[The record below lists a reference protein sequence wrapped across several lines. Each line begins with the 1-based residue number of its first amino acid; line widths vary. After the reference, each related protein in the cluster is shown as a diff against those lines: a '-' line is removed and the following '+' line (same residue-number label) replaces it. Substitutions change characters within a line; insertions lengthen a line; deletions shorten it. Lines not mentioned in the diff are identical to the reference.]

1 MADMMFMRSLG
12 IVVIAAAVVS
22 LLGRKLN
29 APSIVSY
36 IVAGLVLGP
45 MLGVLTPGDGGGG
58 VSGVGDLELI
68 SEIGIVLLLFL
79 VGLELSL
86 KEIRGVG
93 MVAVAAG
100 LGQVVFTAAGGFVL
114 SLALGFTVVE
124 SLFISTALTFSSTV
138 VVVKVLD
145 QKGELKQ
152 LYGRIAVGIFLV
164 QDLVVIVVLT
174 VLAGLGSVEGEAGG
188 LTVGSGVAAIG
199 KAFVS
204 MGGLLGATLLF
215 SRYVLPGLFASV
227 ARSAPAAMVWS
238 LAWCFVLV
246 EVAHL
251 LGLSVE
257 IGSFL
262 AGLSLAQLPWRHDL
276 RRRVHPLMNFF
287 IAVFF
292 VTLGSKM
299 NFAEAA
305 SEWEAGLVFSLFVLI
320 GNPLIFMLII
330 TRFGYTRRTSFY
342 TSVTVAQI
350 SEFSFIFIAMGLGM
364 GLIGSA
370 INSMVAV
377 VGVVTIVASVYLII
391 YNRPLFEW
399 CERAGLLRF
408 FPAASED
415 AGSEHHEPELRGHV
429 VVVGMNA
436 MGRMIAERLVERGE
450 TVVAIDNDAQK
461 LVGLRA
467 FTKLGDIAYLDT
479 LLEAGLPSARL
490 AISALKIDE
499 ANRLFTYHC
508 RAMGVPA
515 VVHGFDR
522 AVIRGLAEAGPR
534 HIIDSKKAAD
544 DLLEALLR
552 RAGVAL

>member
-1 MADMMFMRSLG
+1 MFMRSLG

-22 LLGRKLN
+22 LIGRKLN

-45 MLGVLTPGDGGGG
+45 VLGVLTPGDGVG
-58 VSGVGDLELI
+58 VGSGMGDLELI

-114 SLALGFTVVE
+114 SLGLGFTVVE
-124 SLFISTALTFSSTV
+124 SLFIATALTFSSTV

-164 QDLVVIVVLT
+164 QDLVVIAVLT

-188 LTVGSGVAAIG
+188 ITIGSGAAAIG

-204 MGGLLGATLLF
+204 MGGLLGATLLA
-215 SRYVLPGLFASV
+215 SRFVLPWLFASV

-305 SEWEAGLVFSLFVLI
+305 SEWRAGLVLSLFVLI

-364 GLIGSA
+364 GLIGSS

-391 YNRPLFEW
+391 YNRPLYEW

-408 FPAASED
+408 FPAAPED
-415 AGSEHHEPELRGHV
+415 AGGEHHEPELRGHV

-461 LVGLRA
+461 LAGLRA
-467 FTKLGDIAYLDT
+467 ITKLGDIAYMDT
-479 LLEAGLPSARL
+479 LLEAGLPSSKL

-499 ANRLFTYHC
+499 ANRLFTHHC

-522 AVIRGLAEAGPR
+522 AVIRGMAETGPR

>member
-1 MADMMFMRSLG
+1 MFMRSLG

-45 MLGVLTPGDGGGG
+45 VLGVLTPGEG
-58 VSGVGDLELI
+58 VGSGMGDLELI

-114 SLALGFTVVE
+114 SLGLGFTVVE
-124 SLFISTALTFSSTV
+124 SLFIATALTFSSTV

-164 QDLVVIVVLT
+164 QDLVVIAVLT
-174 VLAGLGSVEGEAGG
+174 VLAGLGSVDGEAGG
-188 LTVGSGVAAIG
+188 ITLGSGAAAIG

-204 MGGLLGATLLF
+204 MGGLLGATLLV
-215 SRYVLPGLFASV
+215 SRFVLPGLFATV
-227 ARSAPAAMVWS
+227 ARSAPSAMVWS

-246 EVAHL
+246 EVAYL

-305 SEWEAGLVFSLFVLI
+305 SEWRAGLVLSLFVLI

-350 SEFSFIFIAMGLGM
+350 SEFSFIFIAMGLSM

-391 YNRPLFEW
+391 YNRPLYDW
-399 CERAGLLRF
+399 CERVGLLRF
-408 FPAASED
+408 FPD
-415 AGSEHHEPELRGHV
+415 AKDDGQVEAHEPGLGGHV

-461 LVGLRA
+461 LAGLRA
-467 FTKLGDIAYLDT
+467 VTKLGDIAYMDT
-479 LLEAGLPSARL
+479 LLEAGLPSAKL

-499 ANRLFTYHC
+499 ANRLFTHHC

-522 AVIRGLAEAGPR
+522 AVIRGMVEAGPR

-544 DLLEALLR
+544 DLLEAMLR